1 MTPDLWQRLKP
12 LFHAALR
19 EAAENRAAFIEAA
32 CNGDPELK
40 THLKRLLEAEERNT
54 GSLDAPLAHAN
65 DLLDGDF
72 LDGDFVDDKEAR
84 LQPDELV
91 RGRFPI
97 VRPMIGQ
104 IIAHY
109 RIVEMLG
116 GGGMGV
122 VYKAEDS
129 SLGRFVALKFLPDHL
144 AQDPQML
151 DRFRRE
157 ARAASALN
165 HPHICTIYEIGEQD
179 GHAFIAMELMEGA
192 TLKHHMIG
200 GPLPVAE
207 VLEWGGEI
215 GEALGAAHSKGIV
228 HRDIKPANIFVT
240 ERGHIKILDFGLAK
254 LSARADDNPSA
265 MPRATQSEPL
275 TQPGTVMGTSAY
287 MSPEQVRGEEM
298 DARTDLFSFGVV
310 LYEMVTG
317 VLPFRGET
325 SGLIA
330 DAILNRTPVAPVRL
344 NPDLPVKLEE
354 IINKALEKDRRLRYQ
369 NAADLQTDLRR
380 LVRDSSRDHGDALSS
395 SQTKEQQPEK
405 PRSWKP
411 YYYVAAVALVLMI
424 VAAFHFRRSSA
435 GGVPASK
442 EWEQLTFFTDS
453 AVYPAL
459 SADGRMLAF
468 IRGDSSFITPGEVY
482 VKLLPGGEP
491 VQLTHDSK
499 GKLSPSFSP
508 DNSRIAYSL
517 PAPWDTWEVPVL
529 GGEPHMLL
537 PNSSSLTWIEGGKRL
552 LFSEI
557 KEGLHMA
564 VVTTDE
570 GRGNSRDVYVPAGRR
585 SMAHHSYL
593 SPDGR
598 WVLIVQM
605 DSRGEILPCRIVPFQ
620 GTNDVRVVGPPN
632 GTCLSGAWSPDGR
645 WIYLTART
653 DTFHIWRQRFPDGEP
668 EQFTF
673 GPTSQEGIAM
683 APDGKSLITSV
694 GSQDQTVWLH
704 DKDGDHQI
712 SSEGNTSSPTFSA
725 DGHSLYFLKSN
736 GQTSG
741 DELWIKDINSGKEER
756 ILQDYP
762 IRGYSLAQDEKQRYS
777 VSRDGKEVA
786 FALKDQSGHTN
797 LWIAPISRRSSPVRI
812 SSTADEDSP
821 LFLPDGD
828 LIFRAIEGGSNF
840 LYRMKAD
847 GTSRRK
853 ITSERILDVEAVS
866 PDGRWVVAAAP
877 NSDEEH
883 MTLSKAFAVDGGP
896 SVPLCFD
903 YCELRWDTAGRYA
916 YLSFLAYG
924 EGSYA
929 MPVTQD
935 VGLPKL
941 PPAGLARGQDFINP
955 KTTVALPWIVQSA
968 VSPSVYAYIR
978 ENTRRNLYRI
988 QLP

>member
-1 MTPDLWQRLKP
+1 MTPELWQRLKP
-12 LFHAALR
+12 LFHAALQ
-19 EAAENRAAFIEAA
+19 ESSQKRAAFIDAA
-32 CNGDPELK
+32 CGDDLELK
-40 THLKRLLEAEERNT
+40 SHLKQLLDAEQSNAD
-54 GSLDAPLAHAN
+54 SLDARFAHLHG
-65 DLLDGDF
+65 LLDEKGAGG
-72 LDGDFVDDKEAR
+72 L
-84 LQPDELV
+84 
-91 RGRFPI
+91 PI
-97 VRPMIGQ
+97 ADPMIGR
-104 IIAHY
+104 IISHY
-109 RIVEMLG
+109 RIIETLG

-144 AQDPQML
+144 ARDPRVL
-151 DRFRRE
+151 ERFRRE

-179 GHAFIAMELMEGA
+179 GQVFLAMELMEGA

-200 GPLPVAE
+200 GPLPLAE
-207 VLEWGGEI
+207 VLEWAAEI
-215 GEALGAAHSKGIV
+215 GDALGAAHSKGIV

-254 LSARADDNPSA
+254 LSARVEGSPPA
-265 MPRATQSEPL
+265 MTRATQSEPL

-325 SGLIA
+325 SGLMA
-330 DAILNRTPVAPVRL
+330 EAILNRTPVAPVRL
-344 NPDLPVKLEE
+344 NPDLPPKLEE

-380 LVRDSSRDHGDALSS
+380 LVRDSSRDQWEASS
-395 SQTKEQQPEK
+395 ERREQQETKEQLPVK
-405 PRSWKP
+405 AKAWKA
-411 YYYVAAVALVLMI
+411 YYYIAAAVLVLMI
-424 VAAFHFRRSSA
+424 VAAFLLRRPSP

-453 AVYPAL
+453 AVYPTL
-459 SADGRMLAF
+459 SSDGRMLAF
-468 IRGDSSFITPGEVY
+468 IRGDNSFITAGELY

-491 VQLTHDSK
+491 VQLTHDSRP
-499 GKLSPSFSP
+499 KLAPSFST
-508 DNSRIAYSL
+508 DNSRIAYGIDE
-517 PAPWDTWEVPVL
+517 PWETWEVPVL
-529 GGEPHMLL
+529 GGQPHMLM
-537 PNSSSLTWIEGGKRL
+537 PNASSLTWIEGGKRL

-570 GRGNSRDVYVPAGRR
+570 GRGNSRDVYVPAGKR

-598 WVLIVQM
+598 WVLIVEM
-605 DSRGEILPCRIVPFQ
+605 DSRSEIVPCRIVPFQ
-620 GTNDVRVVGPPN
+620 GANDVRVVGPPD
-632 GTCLSGAWSPDGR
+632 GACLLGAWSPDGK

-653 DTFHIWRQRFPDGEP
+653 DTFHIWRQRFPDGKP

-694 GSQDQTVWLH
+694 GSQDHAVWLH
-704 DKDGDHQI
+704 DKDGDHPI
-712 SSEGNTSSPTFSA
+712 SSEGSTSLPRFSS
-725 DGHSLYFLKSN
+725 DGHSLYFLKTT

-741 DELWIKDINSGKEER
+741 DELWIKDLSTGKEER
-756 ILQDYP
+756 ILKDYP
-762 IRGYSLAQDEKQRYS
+762 LQEYSAARELKQAYS

-786 FALKDQSGHTN
+786 FSMKDESGHTN
-797 LWIAPISRRSSPVRI
+797 LWIAPTSRRSSPVRI
-812 SSTADEDSP
+812 PSAAVEDVP
-821 LFLPDGD
+821 FFLPDGD
-828 LIFRAIEGGSNF
+828 LVFRAIEGGSSF
-840 LYRMKAD
+840 LYRMKTD
-847 GTSRRK
+847 GTGRRK
-853 ITSERILDVEAVS
+853 ITSERILDIASVS
-866 PDGRWVVAAAP
+866 PDGRWVVVGSP

-883 MTLSKAFAVDGGP
+883 PGSMKAFPVDGGA
-896 SVPLCFD
+896 SVPLCVD
-903 YCELRWDTAGRYA
+903 YCVLSWDKAGKYA
-916 YLSFLAYG
+916 FISFLPYG
-924 EGSYA
+924 SGSYA
-929 MPVTQD
+929 LPVIRD

-941 PPAGLARGQDFINP
+941 PPGGVRRQDLINAKADIAIP
-955 KTTVALPWIVQSA
+955 QSVQSA
-968 VSPSVYAYIR
+968 VSPSLYAYTR
-978 ENTRRNLYRI
+978 EATRRNLYRI
-988 QLP
+988 QIP